1 MNKANGQH
9 PSEGDLLLFLD
20 GELES
25 GVSDTVRR
33 HLDSCWTCRMHAAGI
48 QNAIVEFARERERT
62 RPPEPPSPWR
72 DLGADFRRIQ
82 DATRPSFMQRIRIG
96 GMFRGGRVAM
106 FCAAATAVAAVTWL
120 SLPKRVTELEQQKAI
135 ASGHSV
141 TPAPTSDALPKKS
154 HSAELHRPELP
165 TIPDRLDPDSN
176 AITHEELAIV
186 GQLHQLRADLG
197 EPIDLK
203 RTADHRI
210 AFTASGL
217 SPERTQEI
225 RQALSGFPDLTI
237 HLVVPHPVSGEGVS
251 GSPVPTARRP
261 MAFEA
266 QLLQYAGN
274 RQALEKLSDSLLDAG
289 DQVTTYVHALEN
301 LHERFPAT
309 TVSAMSADDRA
320 FLNQIELDHRSAAR
334 QAARTLYQL
343 LQPIFEK
350 LAVQP
355 SRANDESLLQA
366 ALKMDRLLN
375 AALAG
380 AQSELSDR
388 ELYSQLRASLDRVL
402 ELLG

>member
-1 MNKANGQH
+1 MNKSNGQH

-25 GVSDTVRR
+25 GVSDSVRC
-33 HLDSCWTCRMHAAGI
+33 HLDSCWTCRMHAAGL

-62 RPPEPPSPWR
+62 GPPEPPSPWR
-72 DLGADFRRIQ
+72 DLDADLRRVQ
-82 DATRPSFMQRIRIG
+82 DATRPSFMQRMRTRGI
-96 GMFRGGRVAM
+96 FRGGRVAM

-120 SLPKRVTELEQQKAI
+120 SLPKRATELEQQKNI
-135 ASGHSV
+135 APGHSV
-141 TPAPTSDALPKKS
+141 APAPTSDALPKEAR
-154 HSAELHRPELP
+154 SAELHRPELAI
-165 TIPDRLDPDSN
+165 IPDRLEPDPN

-186 GQLHQLRADLG
+186 GRLHQLKADLG

-203 RTADHRI
+203 LTADHRI
-210 AFTASGL
+210 ELTASGL
-217 SPERTQEI
+217 SLERTQEI
-225 RQALSGFPDLTI
+225 RRVLSGFPDLTI
-237 HLVVPHPVSGEGVS
+237 RFVVPQAVSGEGAS
-251 GSPVPTARRP
+251 ASPAPARRP

-301 LHERFPAT
+301 LQERFPAT
-309 TVSAMSADDRA
+309 RVSAMNAEDSA
-320 FLNQIELDHRSAAR
+320 FLNQIEQDHRSAAR
-334 QAARTLYQL
+334 QAARTLSNL

-350 LAVQP
+350 LSVQRSP
-355 SRANDESLLQA
+355 ANDENLLQA

-388 ELYSQLRASLDRVL
+388 ELYSQLCASLDRVL
-402 ELLG
+402 ELLA

>member
-1 MNKANGQH
+1 MIKSNGQH

-82 DATRPSFMQRIRIG
+82 DATRPSFMQRIRTGSI
-96 GMFRGGRVAM
+96 FRGGRVAM

-120 SLPKRVTELEQQKAI
+120 SLPKRATELEAQKAI
-135 ASGHSV
+135 APGHSV
-141 TPAPTSDALPKKS
+141 TPTSTSDALPKEA
-154 HSAELHRPELP
+154 HSAELHRPELA
-165 TIPDRLDPDSN
+165 TIPDRLELDPN
-176 AITHEELAIV
+176 AIAHEELAIV
-186 GQLHQLRADLG
+186 GRLHQLRADLG
-197 EPIDLK
+197 DPIDLK

-210 AFTASGL
+210 ALTASGL

-225 RQALSGFPDLTI
+225 REALSGFPDLTI
-237 HLVVPHPVSGEGVS
+237 HFVVPHPVSGEGAS
-251 GSPVPTARRP
+251 ESPVPTVRRP

-289 DQVTTYVHALEN
+289 DQVTTYIHALDN
-301 LHERFPAT
+301 LDKRFPTT
-309 TVSAMSADDRA
+309 TVSAMSASDRA

-334 QAARTLYQL
+334 QAAGTVYRL

-350 LAVQP
+350 LSVQP
-355 SRANDESLLQA
+355 SPANDENLLQA